1 MLRGGVVIIIVFLG
15 DYHSLTEMNIGD
27 LCPIMLVSLCLTL
40 SYYVASGR
48 VLFHLE
54 GRTSFECTQALLRE
68 ELLCNFLRCIIVSR
82 EE

>member
-40 SYYVASGR
+40 SYYVASYFILKDGQ
-48 VLFHLE
+48 VLNAH
-54 GRTSFECTQALLRE
+54 R
-68 ELLCNFLRCIIVSR
+68 LCCGKSCCVTF
-82 EE
+82 